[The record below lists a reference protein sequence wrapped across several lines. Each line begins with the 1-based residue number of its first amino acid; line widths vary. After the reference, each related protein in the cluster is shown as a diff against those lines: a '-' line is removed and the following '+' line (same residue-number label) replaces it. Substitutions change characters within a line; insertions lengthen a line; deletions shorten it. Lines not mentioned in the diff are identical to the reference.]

1 MTGKSGR
8 AHQEEERRLQGHSLD
23 FYAVFGM
30 PTIEMYSLQ
39 YTTDRD
45 SSRGTSM
52 SKYNTLCGCVE
63 LPSVISGAVA
73 FMAPTLNIQ
82 DVLQPI
88 GPAQYF

>member
-1 MTGKSGR
+1 MTGTSGL
-8 AHQEEERRLQGHSLD
+8 AHQEDERRLQGLSKD
-23 FYAVFGM
+23 FYAAFGM

-39 YTTDRD
+39 YTTDRG

-52 SKYNTLCGCVE
+52 SKYNTLCGCVD
-63 LPSVISGAVA
+63 LSSIISGAVA